1 MLYTYSVE
9 TNIVKTEIAE
19 PSLNPIWNTT
29 LEMPNVRS
37 ETLIEKQM
45 EVILYDYRPDKEDVV
60 LGNQF
65 INIIA
70 YCVKVI
76 YSLTFVMFPG
86 EFVVN
91 LQNALLDNAMIW
103 YELESPNHSKASKSP
118 RSSIS
123 DTGKGLRGQIRSV
136 SGT

>member
-1 MLYTYSVE
+1 MDFNSFFFLLSSVD

-60 LGNQF
+60 LGN
-65 INIIA
+65 
-70 YCVKVI
+70 
-76 YSLTFVMFPG
+76 
-86 EFVVN
+86 
-91 LQNALLDNAMIW
+91 
-103 YELESPNHSKASKSP
+103 
-118 RSSIS
+118 
-123 DTGKGLRGQIRSV
+123 
-136 SGT
+136 